1 MARYLEI
8 AAGAKRGLNWD
19 AYRDVA
25 DPAKGVLQYDMRDL
39 PMRGVWDNTYDGVY
53 SEHFIEHLTADE
65 GRAFLKDMLR
75 VLKPG
80 GTIRTVWPPH
90 EFIDKLFSNQN
101 LTPEQ
106 EMFCAHYHNFY
117 VVRHGFCPKEHRD
130 KSIREQC
137 AYGLLWQNGEHKH
150 VWYECEL
157 IETMKELG
165 YIMVKTHKYQQSRVA
180 DFKNID
186 TPGQIRALH
195 SAVVEA
201 QKPWS

>member
-25 DPAKGVLQYDMRDL
+25 DPAKGVEKYDMRDL
-39 PMRGVWDNTYDGVY
+39 PMRGVWDNTYDGAY

-65 GRAFLKDMLR
+65 GQAFLKEMYR

-80 GTIRTVWPPH
+80 GTLRTVWPPR
-90 EFIDKLFSNQN
+90 EFVDKLLSDEK
-101 LTPEQ
+101 LTKE
-106 EMFCAHYHNFY
+106 EEYFCAHYHNFY
-117 VVRHGFCPKEHRD
+117 VVKHGFCPKEYLQE
-130 KSIREQC
+130 SIRVQC
-137 AYGLLWQNGEHKH
+137 AHGLLWHNGEHKY
-150 VWYECEL
+150 VWYESEL
-157 IETMKELG
+157 IETLKELG
-165 YIMVKTHKYQQSRVA
+165 FIMVRKHKYQESRMA

-186 TPGQIRALH
+186 TQGLIRALH

>member
-1 MARYLEI
+1 MARFLEI
-8 AAGAKRGLNWD
+8 AAGAIRGLNCD

-25 DPAKGVLQYDMRDL
+25 DPAKGVLQYHMRDL

-65 GRAFLKDMLR
+65 GMAFLKDMLR

-90 EFIDKLFSNQN
+90 EFIDKLFSNQK

>member
-65 GRAFLKDMLR
+65 GMAFLKDMLR

-90 EFIDKLFSNQN
+90 EFIDKLFSNQK

-180 DFKNID
+180 DFKNFD